1 MTSRSAKSP
10 LIAKWLLPLFW
21 GLGVGLVVGTLLLML
36 TAKLVQSAE
45 IPLSALAPLAVIA
58 VGIGCFLAGLVAAL
72 VAKER
77 GLLLG
82 AMCGTLTYLLL
93 LLVGLFRFGG
103 VAGGY
108 ALIKWAVLT
117 VCGAGGGLV
126 GVNRK
131 RH

>member
-10 LIAKWLLPLFW
+10 RITRWLLPLFW
-21 GLGVGLVVGTLLLML
+21 GMGVGLVCGTLLLML
-36 TAKLVQSAE
+36 TAKLVQSVE
-45 IPLSALAPLAVIA
+45 IAPSVLAPLAVAA
-58 VGIGCFLAGLVAAL
+58 VGCGCFVAGLVAAL
-72 VAKER
+72 IAKER
-77 GLLLG
+77 GLLWG
-82 AMCGTLTYLLL
+82 AVCGTLTYLLL
-93 LLVGLFRFGG
+93 LLLGLFRFDS

-117 VCGAGGGLV
+117 VCGAGGGLI